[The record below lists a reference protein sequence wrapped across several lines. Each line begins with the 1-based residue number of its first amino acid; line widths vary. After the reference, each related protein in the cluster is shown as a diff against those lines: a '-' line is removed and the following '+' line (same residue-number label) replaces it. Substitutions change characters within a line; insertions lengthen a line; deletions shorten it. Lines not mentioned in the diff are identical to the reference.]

1 MQWRKRP
8 NKVRKFSLHFN
19 YDIEKE
25 NFTKWGFR
33 NKAFGM
39 DHVQKSVMATTMV
52 VRPKSV
58 GTVTLKSA
66 DPLDHPLIDPNY
78 LSHPDDFE
86 AFMEG
91 YAEGNW
97 FERECD

>member
-1 MQWRKRP
+1 MGGDRTNEKAEEMWSR
-8 NKVRKFSLHFN
+8 HFN
-19 YDIEKE
+19 YDMDKD
-25 NFTKWGFR
+25 NFTKWKFR
-33 NKAFGM
+33 NKTFTA
-39 DHVQKSVMATTMV
+39 DHKLKSVLATPML

-58 GTVTLKSA
+58 GTLSLKSA

-91 YAEGNW
+91 YAESG
-97 FERECD
+97 DG